1 MPGAAERSATLT
13 IRAPLQRVDLPGLF
27 VRTCALLQLAVPQ
40 LLSVEVAQ
48 IEPDAVAVDA
58 LARLALAAR
67 RHGCTVQLRGASPQ
81 LELLI
86 ELVGLADA
94 LPSEDAAPPARPLG
108 FAMPVVAAA
117 RRTAERASRSRG
129 RT

>member
-1 MPGAAERSATLT
+1 MSGAAERSATLA
-13 IRAPLQRVDLPGLF
+13 IRAPLQREDLPGLF
-27 VRTCALLQLAVPQ
+27 ARTCALLQLASPQ

-67 RHGCTVQLRGASPQ
+67 RHGCAVQLRGASPQ

-86 ELVGLADA
+86 ELIGLADA
-94 LPSEDAAPPARPLG
+94 LPSEVAAAPVRPLG
-108 FAMPVVAAA
+108 FAMPVAAAA
-117 RRTAERASRSRG
+117 RRTAGRASRSRG

>member
-1 MPGAAERSATLT
+1 MPGADERSATLA
-13 IRAPLQRVDLPGLF
+13 IRAPLKREDLPGLF
-27 VRTCALLQLAVPQ
+27 ARTCALLQLASPQ

-67 RHGCTVQLRGASPQ
+67 RHGCAVQLRGASPQ

-86 ELVGLADA
+86 EFIGLADA
-94 LPSEDAAPPARPLG
+94 LPSEHAAPPLRPLG
-108 FAMPVVAAA
+108 FAMPVAAAA
-117 RRTAERASRSRG
+117 RQTAERASRSRG

>member
-1 MPGAAERSATLT
+1 MPGAVERSATLA
-13 IRAPLQRVDLPGLF
+13 IYAPLRREDLPGLF
-27 VRTCALLQLAVPQ
+27 SRTCALLNGVSPQ

-48 IEPDAVAVDA
+48 IEPDAVALDA

-67 RHGCTVQLRGASPQ
+67 RHGCNVQLRGASPQ

-86 ELVGLADA
+86 EFAGLAGA
-94 LPSEDAAPPARPLG
+94 LPSDAVAHPARPLG
-108 FAMPVVAAA
+108 FAMPVAAAA
-117 RRTAERASRSRG
+117 RQTAGRASRSRG

>member
-1 MPGAAERSATLT
+1 MPGAAERSATLA
-13 IRAPLQRVDLPGLF
+13 IRAPLRREDLPGLF
-27 VRTCALLQLAVPQ
+27 ARTCALLQLASPR
-40 LLSVEVAQ
+40 LLSVELAQ
-48 IEPDAVAVDA
+48 IEPDAVALDA

-67 RHGCTVQLRGASPQ
+67 RHDCSVRLRGASPQ

-86 ELVGLADA
+86 EFAGLAGA
-94 LPSEDAAPPARPLG
+94 LPGEDAAPPLRPLG
-108 FAMPVVAAA
+108 FAMPVAAAA

>member
-1 MPGAAERSATLT
+1 MPGAAERSATLA
-13 IRAPLQRVDLPGLF
+13 IRAPLEREDLPGLSA
-27 VRTCALLQLAVPQ
+27 RTCALLQLAVPRS
-40 LLSVEVAQ
+40 LSVEVAQ

-67 RHGCTVQLRGASPQ
+67 RHGCTVRLRGASPQ

-86 ELVGLADA
+86 EFAGLAEA
-94 LPSEDAAPPARPLG
+94 LPSEDAELAVRPLG
-108 FAMPVVAAA
+108 FAMPVAAAA
-117 RRTAERASRSRG
+117 RRTAERASRSPG

>member
-1 MPGAAERSATLT
+1 MPGAAERSVTLA
-13 IRAPLQRVDLPGLF
+13 IRAPLQREDLPGLF
-27 VRTCALLQLAVPQ
+27 ARTCALLQLASPQ

-67 RHGCTVQLRGASPQ
+67 RHGCAVQLRGASPR

-86 ELVGLADA
+86 EFIGLAGA
-94 LPSEDAAPPARPLG
+94 LPSEGAAPPVRPLG
-108 FAMPVVAAA
+108 FAMPVAAAA

>member
-1 MPGAAERSATLT
+1 MRGAPERSATLA
-13 IRAPLQRVDLPGLF
+13 IRAPLQREDLPGLF
-27 VRTCALLQLAVPQ
+27 ARTCALLQLAAPQ

-48 IEPDAVAVDA
+48 IEPDAVALDA

-67 RHGCTVQLRGASPQ
+67 RHGCAVRLRGASPQ

-86 ELVGLADA
+86 EFAGLTDA
-94 LPSEDAAPPARPLG
+94 LPSEGAALAVRPLG
-108 FAMPVVAAA
+108 FAMPVAAAA